1 MKLAAILIVGA
12 SLVAAGTA
20 TASPRISDLDYLRAS
35 RCKGLAESLGGDTVG
50 VDALLK
56 SARAS
61 RASVIVDR
69 GQTELSRAKR
79 EARGDRKD
87 RLTAE
92 LAGGCAAYMGGPEL
106 FAAAKSPSK
115 AQ

>member
-1 MKLAAILIVGA
+1 MKVAAILIAGA
-12 SLVAAGTA
+12 SLVAATTA

-35 RCKGLAESLGGDTVG
+35 RCKGLAQTLGADTAG

-56 SARAS
+56 SAKMSRQPVIQERAS
-61 RASVIVDR
+61 A
-69 GQTELSRAKR
+69 ELARAKR
-79 EARGDRKD
+79 EARSQKD
-87 RLTAE
+87 KVAAE
-92 LAGGCAAYMGGPEL
+92 LSGGCVAYMGGPEQ